1 MAYSK
6 FLLNAAAAIIASLAV
21 IGALAL
27 LVLGSAAAI
36 RVVVPDPQAVKATAL
51 SGPVVWAHGLERHAG
66 VDEKQAARKA
76 GLTIREWAVNC
87 RLAIVDEELDVARPT
102 NSSDNPIFDHIK
114 PLMNALYDARVLLAD
129 DIGNS
134 FNILKWATIA
144 SILIGL
150 GTTIFAGLRSL
161 EDKVLNAGATAVK
174 ILAVVFPAVGTA
186 VAALAAFYAPRDDLL
201 RISQS
206 LAPLQQLNAEVQ
218 VWLSRAQCPVD
229 ADGRTKILQKLE
241 GWEDRLILLLP
252 ATTAV
257 RIGTRA
263 KDSSSG
269 GGWPASK

>member
-1 MAYSK
+1 MAFK
-6 FLLNAAAAIIASLAV
+6 FLLNAAAAIIALVAV

-27 LVLGSAAAI
+27 LALGSAAAI
-36 RVVVPDPQAVKATAL
+36 RVVVPDPQAVIATAF
-51 SGPVVWAHGLERHAG
+51 SGPVVWAHGLERQAG
-66 VDEKQAARKA
+66 LDEKQAARKA
-76 GLTIREWAVNC
+76 GLTIREWAVKC
-87 RLAIVDEELDVARPT
+87 RLSTVDEERDVVRPT
-102 NSSDNPIFDHIK
+102 NPSIFDHMK

-134 FNILKWATIA
+134 FDILKWATIA

-150 GTTIFAGLRSL
+150 GTTICAGLRSL
-161 EDKVLNAGATAVK
+161 DDRVLGDWANAVK

-229 ADGRTKILQKLE
+229 ADGSTKILQKLE
-241 GWEDRLILLLP
+241 GWEDKLILLLP
-252 ATTAV
+252 PTTAV

-269 GGWPASK
+269 GRL